1 MRITDI
7 IPVDP
12 ADSIGLIQVCT
23 WLTADILHNHQLY
36 NTHEYTLYT
45 TRFY

>member
-12 ADSIGLIQVCT
+12 ADSIGLIQVRT
-23 WLTADILHNHQLY
+23 LLTADILQNHQLY
-36 NTHEYTLYT
+36 NAHEYTL
-45 TRFY
+45 